1 MLHKPTPRYIRLFRI
16 ARMVVHTLYG
26 ALIAVTVLPWVGP
39 RRRDLLISHWCR
51 GLLSCLNILVIV
63 KGSPPDI
70 DCHRTMFIANHISW
84 VDIHALNS
92 IRAVR
97 FIAKAEI
104 RGWPIFGWF
113 AQKVNTLFIERTK
126 RHDTGRIVELASESL
141 MAGDNLCFFP
151 EGTTT
156 DGTHVKPFK
165 SSLLQ
170 AAINA
175 DARIWPFSIHYPDV
189 DGKPNTQMAYYD
201 EVTLPESIQRVL
213 AQPAPIVE
221 LHFSP
226 PIQAG
231 GQERRAL
238 LALAR
243 ASILSRLD
251 LPG

>member
-1 MLHKPTPRYIRLFRI
+1 MQNRSTSKPVRIFRI
-16 ARMVVHTLYG
+16 TRLVIHTLYG
-26 ALIAVTVLPWVGP
+26 ALIAIIVLPWVGP
-39 RRRDLLISHWCR
+39 RRRDLLISYWAR
-51 GLLSCLNILVIV
+51 RLLTVLNIRVVI
-63 KGSPPDI
+63 KGAPPDI
-70 DCHRTMFIANHISW
+70 DTHRSMFVANHISW
-84 VDIHALNS
+84 IDIHALNS

-104 RGWPIFGWF
+104 RGWPVFGWL
-113 AQKVNTLFIERTK
+113 AYKVNTLFIERTK

-141 MAGDNLCFFP
+141 DAGDNLCFFP

-156 DGTHVKPFK
+156 DGTHIKPFK

-175 DARIWPFSIHYPDV
+175 GAQVWPLGIYYPDT
-189 DGKPNTQMAYYD
+189 DGKPNTRMAYYD
-201 EVTLPESIQRVL
+201 DVTLMQSVKQVLAEVTPT
-213 AQPAPIVE
+213 VE

-226 PIQAG
+226 PINAAG
-231 GQERRAL
+231 HERRAL

-243 ASILSRLD
+243 QSILGGIN